1 MEYRERMIENARE
14 ICGRSAPEAEVLEK
28 AIYYATKWTGLSDEE
43 ARRIFIDNEP
53 EKIVTLD
60 DLSPRSREWL
70 LEFDK
75 KAAAAR
81 GAEPA
86 KTRAS

>member
-1 MEYRERMIENARE
+1 MIENARE
-14 ICGRSAPEAEVLEK
+14 ICGRSAPEAEILET
-28 AIYYATKWTGLSDEE
+28 AIYYATKWTGYSEEE

-70 LEFDK
+70 LSGK
-75 KAAAAR
+75 KPAR
-81 GAEPA
+81 P
-86 KTRAS
+86 